1 MKISIDSATNA
12 YLNPVNT
19 AVKSAKSASVSENGK
34 NFDQIMINTNSR
46 QIAEEKLEEA
56 AKKEVAGQV
65 FQAVSDEKVAALKEQ
80 VSQGIYKIDPEA
92 IAGRILLTRGIV

>member
-12 YLNPVNT
+12 YLNSVNT
-19 AVKSAKSASVSENGK
+19 AVKNTKSASVSENGK
-34 NFDQIMINTNSR
+34 KFDQIMINTNSR
-46 QIAEEKLEEA
+46 QIAEEKLEAA

-65 FQAVSDEKVAALKEQ
+65 FQAVSDEKVAALREQ

-92 IAGRILLTRGIV
+92 IAGRILLTRGTV

>member
-19 AVKSAKSASVSENGK
+19 AMKNSKSASVSENGK
-34 NFDQIMINTNSR
+34 KFDQIMINTNSR

-56 AKKEVAGQV
+56 AKKEVASQV
-65 FQAVSDEKVAALKEQ
+65 FQTASDERVAALKEQ

-92 IAGRILLTRGIV
+92 IAGRILLTRGTV

>member
-12 YLNPVNT
+12 YLNPVNAAAKGAR
-19 AVKSAKSASVSENGK
+19 AVSASDKGK

-46 QIAEEKLEEA
+46 EIAEEQLGIS
-56 AKKEVAGQV
+56 AKKEVASQV
-65 FQAVSDEKVAALKEQ
+65 FQPTPDSKIADLKEQ

-92 IAGRILLTRGIV
+92 IASRILLLGEAV